1 MRTSASTGIPIVN
14 GASSAQRIIE
24 MREKEGMKCLECGEP
39 ILSRRLGHCPACR
52 QELPEGMRLSPS
64 EAEWLDNRLRLAK
77 QALRR
82 AQRHDHGDE
91 GFGLLG
97 SGPRNYIVDDDD

>member
-1 MRTSASTGIPIVN
+1 MK
-14 GASSAQRIIE
+14 
-24 MREKEGMKCLECGEP
+24 EKEGMKCLECGEP

-52 QELPEGMRLSPS
+52 HELPEGMRLSPT
-64 EAEWLDNRLRLAK
+64 EAEWLNNRLRLAK
-77 QALRR
+77 RALRR

-91 GFGLLG
+91 GSGLLG